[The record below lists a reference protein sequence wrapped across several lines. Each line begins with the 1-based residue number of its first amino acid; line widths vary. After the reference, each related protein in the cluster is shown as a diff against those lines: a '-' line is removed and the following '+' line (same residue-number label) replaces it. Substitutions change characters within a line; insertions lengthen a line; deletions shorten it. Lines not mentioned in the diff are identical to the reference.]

1 MAPICSSCLLP
12 PLVLVSQT
20 LVHMYQG
27 LGDQNEWRQEAA
39 TANRRH
45 VLIFLVLVVFFF
57 IIVNNDY

>member
-1 MAPICSSCLLP
+1 MEIYIEDPDLG
-12 PLVLVSQT
+12 T

-45 VLIFLVLVVFFF
+45 VLIFLVVVVF
-57 IIVNNDY
+57 IVNNDY